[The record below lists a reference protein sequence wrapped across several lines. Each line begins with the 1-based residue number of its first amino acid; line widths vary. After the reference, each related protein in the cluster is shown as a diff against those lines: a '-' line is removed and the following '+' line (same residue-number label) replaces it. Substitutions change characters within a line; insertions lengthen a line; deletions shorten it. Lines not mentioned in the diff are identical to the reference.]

1 MTFAM
6 TEFASRPVPTSS
18 ALRLSLA
25 LLAIVAG
32 LAVGKALLARGFV
45 APAAEPAAAVEM
57 THKDSCR
64 AVEVETDEG
73 YGVRGHVTRMVC
85 RKAF

>member
-1 MTFAM
+1 M

-25 LLAIVAG
+25 LLAVVAG
-32 LAVGKALLARGFV
+32 LAVGKALVARSFV
-45 APAAEPAAAVEM
+45 APAAAEPAATVET
-57 THKDSCR
+57 THKDMCR
-64 AVEVETDEG
+64 AVEVEIDEG

-85 RKAF
+85 RKAL